1 MNQCSIKY
9 CFKKI
14 LAFGERI
21 PKGQSIFLIEEE
33 KSCSEETLSRQCNTN
48 NPNGFATGAKSTKFS
63 NPSTNRDYRSNP
75 HLILRSLAEP

>member
-1 MNQCSIKY
+1 MNQCSIEY

-33 KSCSEETLSRQCNTN
+33 KSCSEETLSRQCNSNT
-48 NPNGFATGAKSTKFS
+48 PNELQQGLKALNF
-63 NPSTNRDYRSNP
+63 P
-75 HLILRSLAEP
+75 ILPQIEITEVIHI